1 MSSLKIS
8 PPQYE
13 GFSKMRGMRGRCS
26 VRFSVLQLGAGRRS
40 VICWLSYRLK
50 ITVDCNMVVY
60 FRA

>member
-1 MSSLKIS
+1 
-8 PPQYE
+8 
-13 GFSKMRGMRGRCS
+13 MRGMRGRCS